1 MLDIVANY
9 YCIPFQE
16 KLKNQNWENGK
27 KTNFGADFGSFDPNL
42 VPKSFFMGFT
52 STWYCY
58 KLYKLSLNT
67 ISRKTKEPNLSK
79 WQKSSFGSDFG
90 PFGPNLSCFFFFFF
104 FFSKIWLRQ
113 SLDIM
118 VRYYHVHYR
127 KKQMIQLWEN
137 LVMSRRA
144 DRLRDESDFIGPC
157 PTNVER

>member
-9 YCIPFQE
+9 YYIPFQE

-27 KTNFGADFGSFDPNL
+27 KTNFGADFGSFDSNL

-104 FFSKIWLRQ
+104 FQK
-113 SLDIM
+113 
-118 VRYYHVHYR
+118 
-127 KKQMIQLWEN
+127 
-137 LVMSRRA
+137 
-144 DRLRDESDFIGPC
+144 SDFVSHEISWSAIIMY
-157 PTNVER
+157 TIVKSKWFNLEKI